1 MILIFSKAGPAE
13 LTAGPYPLCPVILT
27 WYNTYFCFNSEKQT
41 NTSIIE
47 IFWHILFPAFQYNS
61 FLACIWKMCVLKT
74 RGKPI
79 RNKSGERMSIVS

>member
-61 FLACIWKMCVLKT
+61 SLSMYMEDVRFKDK
-74 RGKPI
+74 GKADS
-79 RNKSGERMSIVS
+79 K